1 MIFPFLVVQASLGHL
16 DFWVNF
22 FPLLVASFH
31 SSLPSTNHFMLP
43 ARGDSP
49 VGFQLY
55 YADLPALPYGV
66 WPGYEGGAV
75 QLLDVFGLIP

>member
-1 MIFPFLVVQASLGHL
+1 
-16 DFWVNF
+16 
-22 FPLLVASFH
+22 
-31 SSLPSTNHFMLP
+31 MLP
-43 ARGDSP
+43 GRGDSP

>member
-1 MIFPFLVVQASLGHL
+1 
-16 DFWVNF
+16 
-22 FPLLVASFH
+22 
-31 SSLPSTNHFMLP
+31 MLP

-55 YADLPALPYGV
+55 YADLPALPCGV
-66 WPGYEGGAV
+66 WPGYEEGTV